1 MIPEYERMIGVR
13 ISKKDFGTIE
23 RLIEKGHFKS
33 VTQIARTA
41 LIEFLAKYPE
51 TTPEASRE

>member
-1 MIPEYERMIGVR
+1 MIGFR
-13 ISKKDFGTIE
+13 ISKKDSDVIE
-23 RLIEKGHFKS
+23 HLIKKGQFKS

-51 TTPEASRE
+51 MTPEVSCE